1 MGGSQQQSGT
11 SLPSPGFNSSPAL
24 RSRVRFHLASKHLLN
39 AFSKYSFFFLQNPT
53 TPPTAT
59 SPLAPE
65 RKLASQSAG
74 QVLMLACEAWPQS
87 KVLLGDRKPTNGG
100 SCVTRPD
107 RGRCA
112 GGRSDHCPRWDGAKN
127 YFETLNHCLH
137 FAETSATLL

>member
-1 MGGSQQQSGT
+1 MP
-11 SLPSPGFNSSPAL
+11 SLGFNSSPAL

-39 AFSKYSFFFLQNPT
+39 AFSKIFFFFFLLLLCKLQNPT
-53 TPPTAT
+53 TPPSPTAT

-65 RKLASQSAG
+65 RKLGSQSAR
-74 QVLMLACEAWPQS
+74 QVLMLACEASPQS
-87 KVLLGDRKPTNGG
+87 KVLLGDRKPTDGG

-112 GGRSDHCPRWDGAKN
+112 GGRGDHCPRWDGANN

-137 FAETSATLL
+137 FAETRNGHL